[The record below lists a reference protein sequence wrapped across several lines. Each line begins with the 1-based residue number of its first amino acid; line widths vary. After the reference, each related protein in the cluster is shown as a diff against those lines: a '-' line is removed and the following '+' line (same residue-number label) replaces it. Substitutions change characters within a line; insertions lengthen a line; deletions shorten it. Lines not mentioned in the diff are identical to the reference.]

1 MLNPVRFGD
10 ALGDAA
16 GDALRAHNRFLS
28 RMDCHT
34 GQTLKEHLAV
44 VDNQLCMVRLAKEGC
59 DNSYVDLGL
68 V

>member
-1 MLNPVRFGD
+1 MLQRAPERSRGGVIGT
-10 ALGDAA
+10 G
-16 GDALRAHNRFLS
+16 LRAHSRFLS
-28 RMDCHT
+28 RRDCHT